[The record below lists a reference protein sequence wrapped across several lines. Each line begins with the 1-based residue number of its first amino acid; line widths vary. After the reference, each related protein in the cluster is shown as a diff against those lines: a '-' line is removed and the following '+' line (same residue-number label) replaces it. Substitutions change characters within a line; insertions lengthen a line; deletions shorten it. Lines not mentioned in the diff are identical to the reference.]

1 MKKILVTGSTGLV
14 GKNFVN
20 HSQSSQY
27 QILTPT
33 HTELDLLNSQDVMTY
48 LKENKPDVIV
58 HCAARVG
65 GIKSNMN
72 NLFGYLYDNA
82 AMGFNLIN
90 AAKHAGIDEIINLG
104 SSCMYPKD
112 ANNPLVENDLLSG
125 KLEET
130 NEGYAISKLAVA
142 KLCLYA
148 TQQLNLNY
156 KTLIPC
162 NLYGLWDKF
171 DAERSHML
179 PAAIRK
185 IHFAKLTNNNV
196 EIWGSGTARR
206 EFMFA
211 EDLANFIYFA
221 LDNFDKIP
229 SIMNVGTGK
238 DHTILEYHEIVRNVL
253 NADVR
258 FVTNQEMPDGMKQK
272 VLDVSIQQNLG
283 WSPSTSLTSGIEKT
297 YKHFLEVSSE

>member
-27 QILTPT
+27 QILAPT

-48 LKENKPDVIV
+48 LKENKPDIIV

-90 AAKHAGIDEIINLG
+90 AAKHAGINEILNLG

-112 ANNPLVENDLLSG
+112 AVNPLVEKDLLSG

-185 IHFAKLTNNNV
+185 IHFAKSTNDNV

-211 EDLANFIYFA
+211 EDLADFMYFA

-272 VLDVSIQQNLG
+272 VLDVSIQQSLG
-283 WSPSTSLTSGIEKT
+283 WSPRTSLTSGIEKT
-297 YKHFLEVSSE
+297 YKHFLEVVNE

>member
-27 QILTPT
+27 QILAPR
-33 HTELDLLNSQDVMTY
+33 HSELDLLNSQDVVTY
-48 LKENKPDVIV
+48 LKEKKPDVIV

-82 AMGFNLIN
+82 AIGFNLIN

-112 ANNPLVENDLLSG
+112 AVNPLVEKDLLSG

-130 NEGYAISKLAVA
+130 NEGYAISKLAVT

-171 DAERSHML
+171 DVERSHML

-185 IHFAKLTNNNV
+185 IHFAKLTNDNV

-297 YKHFLEVSSE
+297 YKHFLEVVNE

>member
-27 QILTPT
+27 QILAPR
-33 HTELDLLNSQDVMTY
+33 HSELDLLNSQDVMLY
-48 LKENKPDVIV
+48 LKENKPDIIV

-90 AAKHAGIDEIINLG
+90 AAKHAGINEILNLG

-112 ANNPLVENDLLSG
+112 AVNPLVEKDLLTG

-185 IHFAKLTNNNV
+185 IHFAKLTNDNV

-211 EDLANFIYFA
+211 EDLADFMYFA

-283 WSPSTSLTSGIEKT
+283 WSPRTSLTSGIEKT
-297 YKHFLEVSSE
+297 YKHFLEVINE

>member
-27 QILTPT
+27 QILAPR
-33 HTELDLLNSQDVMTY
+33 HSELDLLNSQDVMTY

-112 ANNPLVENDLLSG
+112 AVNPLVEKDLLSG

-171 DAERSHML
+171 DVERSHML

-185 IHFAKLTNNNV
+185 IHFSKLTNDNV

-297 YKHFLEVSSE
+297 YKHFLEVVNE

>member
-27 QILTPT
+27 QILTPR
-33 HTELDLLNSQDVMTY
+33 HSDLDLLNSQDIMTY
-48 LKENKPDVIV
+48 LKENKPDVII

-72 NLFGYLYDNA
+72 NPFGYLYDNA
-82 AMGFNLIN
+82 VIGFNLIN
-90 AAKHAGIDEIINLG
+90 AAKHQGIDEIINLG

-112 ANNPLVENDLLSG
+112 AVNPLVEKDLLSG
-125 KLEET
+125 KLEES

-171 DAERSHML
+171 DEERSHML

-185 IHFAKLTNNNV
+185 IHFAKLNNADV

-211 EDLANFIYFA
+211 EDLADFIYFA

-253 NADVR
+253 DADVR

-283 WSPSTSLTSGIEKT
+283 WVSRTSLASGIEKT
-297 YKHFLEVSSE
+297 YKHFLEVGNE

>member
-20 HSQSSQY
+20 HTQSSQY
-27 QILTPT
+27 QILAPT

-238 DHTILEYHEIVRNVL
+238 DHTILEYHEIVRNVI